1 MEKAQIGTRTLVNQ
15 VSGLFNR
22 ALTEGGCSAVSL
34 RRQSQLSN
42 NMKDN
47 TDFPELQEKC
57 ATKVRQKYTSS
68 PIEQDIHNKE
78 LSFPQQAH
86 FGTEDAVPQPVCLR

>member
-1 MEKAQIGTRTLVNQ
+1 
-15 VSGLFNR
+15 
-22 ALTEGGCSAVSL
+22 
-34 RRQSQLSN
+34 
-42 NMKDN
+42 MKDN

-86 FGTEDAVPQPVCLR
+86 FGTENAIPQPACLGEILEPVGEKNRENLGVS